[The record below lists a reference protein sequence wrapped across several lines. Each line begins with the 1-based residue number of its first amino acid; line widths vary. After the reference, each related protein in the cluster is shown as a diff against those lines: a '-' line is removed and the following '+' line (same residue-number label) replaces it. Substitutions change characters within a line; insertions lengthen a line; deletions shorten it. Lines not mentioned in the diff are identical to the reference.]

1 MITFSSALF
10 LMIRIKHF
18 FVNIAAWLLLSAC
31 ASHYNISGDLSQGV
45 VKAEKLY
52 LAVVDDE
59 NQRVFIDS
67 CEIVHGQFSFA
78 GQVDSIVLGH
88 LDVDGATMMPV
99 VIEQGEV
106 DISVDVFGTGI
117 TGGVLNKKLS
127 DYYKALNVIQQEWV
141 ALYQRRVKLM
151 RDGTENSKD
160 FEDIMLAEDSLNRAT
175 EKLQADFILENFNNV
190 LGPGIF
196 MMICDQYPF
205 PILTPQLRTI
215 LEQAPP
221 MFLTHPRVSRF
232 IRRAGYFPLDTF

>member
-196 MMICDQYPF
+196 MMICDQYPI
-205 PILTPQLRTI
+205 PMITPQLRSI
-215 LEQAPP
+215 LNQAPP
-221 MFLTHPRVSRF
+221 MFLRHPRISRF
-232 IRRAGYFPLDTF
+232 IRRAGYVPMNYY

>member
-151 RDGTENSKD
+151 RDGTEK
-160 FEDIMLAEDSLNRAT
+160 
-175 EKLQADFILENFNNV
+175 
-190 LGPGIF
+190 
-196 MMICDQYPF
+196 
-205 PILTPQLRTI
+205 
-215 LEQAPP
+215 
-221 MFLTHPRVSRF
+221 
-232 IRRAGYFPLDTF
+232 